1 MAFDLA
7 GLLVFRF
14 GLYDTDEFFFV
25 LFRKLNDFP
34 QRFLNQC
41 HHRISVYPVSAGA
54 FAANRDFSIARAGKV
69 CDTFSISSTIDIH
82 RASAVCAVQQSAE
95 GMGFAPAIRIAADA
109 SANPLHVV
117 VSLLIDN
124 RLLGV
129 FDNRPLV
136 LVNIMTF
143 LVLKMLP
150 GLEIAGVPQIAGIGQ
165 DVDDC
170 GTTPFVGVSDFP
182 RLP

>member
-1 MAFDLA
+1 M
-7 GLLVFRF
+7 
-14 GLYDTDEFFFV
+14 
-25 LFRKLNDFP
+25 
-34 QRFLNQC
+34 
-41 HHRISVYPVSAGA
+41 SAGA

-69 CDTFSISSTIDIH
+69 CDTFSISSTVDIH

-95 GMGFAPAIRIAADA
+95 GMGFAPADA

-150 GLEIAGVPQIAGIGQ
+150 CLEIAGVPQVAGIGQ